1 MPTSEAERIAAYVIH
16 SIEERPACTPCATA
30 ATWPGPALTH
40 GAHRFLGR
48 AKADAKV
55 PRDRQDHWPLAHTL
69 QVLAQLLMRGRLHRH
84 TVDELQARL
93 HAKGHDG
100 IAVVVGAVHTAAMLG
115 PEPTVGSSVS
125 ESTSQLSSL
134 DSSVTGSSLHQSPE
148 HTSVPSQATGAT
160 ASSLSSPLS
169 GASDS
174 LRIKHLRNLRAAAP
188 YDPDS
193 VLSEYGSLN
202 ANALGGGRPGMR

>member
-125 ESTSQLSSL
+125 ESTRDRKSTRLNSS
-134 DSSVTGSSLHQSPE
+134 HR
-148 HTSVPSQATGAT
+148 
-160 ASSLSSPLS
+160 PLS
-169 GASDS
+169 RMPSSA
-174 LRIKHLRNLRAAAP
+174 
-188 YDPDS
+188 
-193 VLSEYGSLN
+193 
-202 ANALGGGRPGMR
+202 